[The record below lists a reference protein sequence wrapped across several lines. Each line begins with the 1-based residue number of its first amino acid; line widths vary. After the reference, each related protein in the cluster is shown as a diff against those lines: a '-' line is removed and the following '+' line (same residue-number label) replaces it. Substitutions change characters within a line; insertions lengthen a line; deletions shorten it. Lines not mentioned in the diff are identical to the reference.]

1 MICKFQVIDQT
12 TKVEKMDFFSQ
23 YDWNLNAIS
32 SSANSTQEI
41 PGFLAGFEHIVLV
54 QIFYTARRAEMPS
67 RS

>member
-1 MICKFQVIDQT
+1 MICKFQLIDQT
-12 TKVEKMDFFSQ
+12 TKVEKMDFFPQ

-32 SSANSTQEI
+32 SSAKSMQEI
-41 PGFLAGFEHIVLV
+41 PSFLEFEHIGWV